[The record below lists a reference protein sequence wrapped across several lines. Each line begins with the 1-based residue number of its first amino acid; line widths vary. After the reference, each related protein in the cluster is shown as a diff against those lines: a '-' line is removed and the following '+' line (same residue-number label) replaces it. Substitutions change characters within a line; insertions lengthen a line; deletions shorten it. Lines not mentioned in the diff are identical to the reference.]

1 MAAYDLEEQEQ
12 LETLKAWWKENGN
25 LVLTSVSLVLIA
37 LAGWQGWNYYQRN
50 QAVQASALY
59 DAVQKAAGA
68 NDLKQVRES
77 AGTLLDQYSRTTYA
91 AMAALVSAKA
101 HFQGG
106 DLKTAHAQ
114 LAWVTENAK
123 DEALQDIARLRLASV
138 MLDEKAYDDALKVL
152 DAKHGAAFD
161 APFLAARG
169 DVLLTQGK
177 KDEARGA
184 YKTALEKADAK
195 DAGLRGSIQLRL
207 DALGTAQ

>member
-25 LVLTSVSLVLIA
+25 LVMTGLSLVLIVFA
-37 LAGWQGWNYYQRN
+37 AWQAWNYYQRN
-50 QAVQASALY
+50 QAAQASALY
-59 DAVQKAAGA
+59 GAVQKAAGA

-77 AGTLLDQYSRTTYA
+77 AGAMLERYPRTTYA

-114 LAWVTENAK
+114 LAWVAENAK
-123 DEALQDIARLRLASV
+123 DEALQDIARLRLVSV
-138 MLDEKAYDDALKVL
+138 MLDEKTYDDALKAL

-161 APFLAARG
+161 AQFLAARG
-169 DVLLTQGK
+169 DVLVAQGK
-177 KDEARGA
+177 KEEAQAA
-184 YKTALEKADAK
+184 YKAALDKADAK
-195 DAGLRGSIQLRL
+195 DAGSRGSIELRL
-207 DALGTAQ
+207 DALGTAK

>member
-1 MAAYDLEEQEQ
+1 MATYDLEEQEQ
-12 LETLKAWWKENGN
+12 LATLKGWWNENGN
-25 LVLTSVSLVLIA
+25 LVMTTLSLVLIV
-37 LAGWQGWNYYQRN
+37 LAAWQAWNYYQRN
-50 QAVQASALY
+50 QAAQASGLY
-59 DAVQKAAGA
+59 GAVQKAAGA

-77 AGTLLDQYSRTTYA
+77 AGAILEQYPRTTYA

-114 LAWVTENAK
+114 LAWVAENAR
-123 DEALQDIARLRLASV
+123 DEALQDIARLRLVSV
-138 MLDEKAYDDALKVL
+138 MLDEKAYDDALKAL

-161 APFLAARG
+161 AQFLAARG
-169 DVLLTQGK
+169 DVLVAQDK

-184 YKTALEKADAK
+184 YKAALDKADAK

-207 DALGTAQ
+207 DALGTAK

>member
-12 LETLKAWWKENGN
+12 LATLKAWWAENGN
-25 LVLTSVSLVLIA
+25 LVMTTVSLVLIV
-37 LAGWQGWNYYQRN
+37 LAAWQAWNYYQRN
-50 QAVQASALY
+50 QAAQASALY
-59 DAVQKAAGA
+59 DTVQKAASA

-77 AGTLLDQYSRTTYA
+77 AGAMLEQYPRTTYA

-114 LAWVTENAK
+114 LAWVAENAK

-138 MLDEKAYDDALKVL
+138 MLDEKTYDEALKTL

-161 APFLAARG
+161 AQFLAARG
-169 DVLLTQGK
+169 DVLVVQGK
-177 KDEARGA
+177 NEEARGA
-184 YKTALEKADAK
+184 YKAALDKVEAK
-195 DAGLRGSIQLRL
+195 DAGLRSSVQLRL
-207 DALGTAQ
+207 DALGSAK

>member
-1 MAAYDLEEQEQ
+1 MATYDLEEQEQ
-12 LETLKAWWKENGN
+12 LATLKAWWAENGN
-25 LVLTSVSLVLIA
+25 LVLTTLSLVLIV
-37 LAGWQGWNYYQRN
+37 LAGWQAWNYYQRN
-50 QAVQASALY
+50 QAAQASALY
-59 DAVQKAAGA
+59 GAVQKAAGA

-77 AGTLLDQYSRTTYA
+77 AGAILEQYPRTTYA

-114 LAWVTENAK
+114 LAWVAENAR

-138 MLDEKAYDDALKVL
+138 MLDEKAYDDALKAL

-161 APFLAARG
+161 AQFLAARG
-169 DVLLTQGK
+169 DVFVAQGK
-177 KDEARGA
+177 KEEARGA
-184 YKTALEKADAK
+184 YKAALDKADPK

-207 DALGTAQ
+207 DALGTAK

>member
-12 LETLKAWWKENGN
+12 LATLKAWWKENGN
-25 LVLTSVSLVLIA
+25 LVMTTVSLVLIVFA
-37 LAGWQGWNYYQRN
+37 AWQAWNYYQRN
-50 QAVQASALY
+50 HAAQASALY

-68 NDLKQVRES
+68 NDLKLVRES
-77 AGTLLDQYSRTTYA
+77 AGAVLEQFPRTTYA

-114 LAWVTENAK
+114 LAWVTENAR
-123 DEALQDIARLRLASV
+123 DEALQDIARLSLASV

-161 APFLAARG
+161 AQFLATRG
-169 DVLLTQGK
+169 DVLVARGK
-177 KDEARGA
+177 KEEAGSA
-184 YKTALEKADAK
+184 YKAALDKTDAK
-195 DAGLRGSIQLRL
+195 DAGQRATIQLRL
-207 DALGTAQ
+207 DALGTAK